1 MEIEINVIEARD
13 LIVSNNQDKSLQLI
27 DIRPKESFERLSL
40 PGFVNIPLADLSRN
54 IPNLDGKRRTL
65 ILCQDGMLSYK
76 ALKLLESCGFNAQVI
91 RGGLD
96 DWTRIIDPSL
106 SASSETPAAHPVK

>member
-13 LIVSNNQDKSLQLI
+13 LMMSNAISKSLQLI

-40 PGFVNIPLADLSRN
+40 SGFVNIPLADLSRS
-54 IPNLDGKRRTL
+54 IPSLDGKKRTL

-76 ALKLLESCGFNAQVI
+76 ALQLLESCGFNAQVI
-91 RGGLD
+91 RGGID
-96 DWTRIIDPSL
+96 DWTRIINPVLKPVRQDP
-106 SASSETPAAHPVK
+106 PAPPD